1 MSRLNVCLVTYEGSW
16 LCEVE
21 EQNIGQL
28 DEKEPGVFVT
38 LYNVFDADSMDKN
51 NPKLLFLERNIETSA
66 IVSRLF

>member
-1 MSRLNVCLVTYEGSW
+1 MPRLNVCLVTYAGNW

-21 EQNIGQL
+21 EQDVGQL
-28 DEKEPGVFVT
+28 NEKEPGVFVM

-51 NPKLLFLERNIETSA
+51 NPELLFLERNIETST